1 MHHKMWYIYMQPRN
15 SFGIS
20 CSLKGEKKVQIHG
33 FQKMTLLDFPGRVA
47 CTVFT
52 GGCNLRCP
60 FCHNALLVTKL
71 ADTDIIPTESVFSY
85 LEKRK
90 GILDGVAIT
99 GGEPLLQPD
108 IASFIRKI
116 KNMGYAVKLDTN
128 GAYPAKLRDLVE
140 EGIVDYVA
148 MDVKNCKEKYGETVG
163 IPNFDVSKIEESI
176 KFLMSGK
183 VDFEFRT
190 TVVKEFHTVEDI
202 EKLSEWIKGAPKYYL
217 QNFTDSGN
225 LIGENLHECGKETLE
240 VMREAAQKYVCVCET
255 RGV

>member
-71 ADTDIIPTESVFSY
+71 TDTDIIPTESVFSY

-128 GAYPAKLRDLVE
+128 GAYPAKLRDLIE

-225 LIGENLHECGKETLE
+225 LIGENLHECGKEMLE

>member
-1 MHHKMWYIYMQPRN
+1 M
-15 SFGIS
+15 
-20 CSLKGEKKVQIHG
+20 QIHG

-60 FCHNALLVTKL
+60 FCHNALLVTEL
-71 ADTDIIPTESVFSY
+71 SNTDVIPAENVLSY

-116 KNMGYAVKLDTN
+116 KSMGYAVKLDTN
-128 GAYPAKLRDLVE
+128 GAYPAKLRDLVC

-148 MDVKNCKEKYGETVG
+148 MDVKNCMEKYGETVG
-163 IPNFDVSKIEESI
+163 IPNFNVSKIEESI
-176 KFLMSGK
+176 DFLLSGK

-190 TVVKEFHTVEDI
+190 TIVKEFHTVEDV
-202 EKLSEWIKGAPKYYL
+202 EKIGRRIAGAPRYFL

-225 LIGENLHECGKETLE
+225 LIGENMHECSKETLSL
-240 VMREAAQKYVCVCET
+240 MREKALKYVQTCEI

>member
-1 MHHKMWYIYMQPRN
+1 M
-15 SFGIS
+15 
-20 CSLKGEKKVQIHG
+20 QIHG

-71 ADTDIIPTESVFSY
+71 TDTDIIPTESVFSY

-148 MDVKNCKEKYGETVG
+148 MDVKNSKEKYGETVG

-190 TVVKEFHTVEDI
+190 TVVKEFHMVEDI
-202 EKLSEWIKGAPKYYL
+202 EKLSEWINGAPKYYL

-225 LIGENLHECGKETLE
+225 LIGENLHECEKGTLE
-240 VMREAAQKYVCVCET
+240 AMREAASKYVEVCET